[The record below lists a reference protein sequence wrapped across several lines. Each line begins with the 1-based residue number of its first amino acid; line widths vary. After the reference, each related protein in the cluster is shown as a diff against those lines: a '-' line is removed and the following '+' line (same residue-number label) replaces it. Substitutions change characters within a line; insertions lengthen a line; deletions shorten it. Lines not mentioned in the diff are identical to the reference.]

1 MRVAQSDFGPRHSR
15 SLRGEYQF
23 TGSAAGQWLALGELL
38 WIVTGTV
45 TEQHTTIA
53 DFNALPESG
62 KTAMMQGSLRNA
74 MTAIEELIA
83 LQSGDVPAQPT

>member
-1 MRVAQSDFGPRHSR
+1 MGMISSPAQR
-15 SLRGEYQF
+15 
-23 TGSAAGQWLALGELL
+23 TGQWLTMGELL

-45 TEQHTTIA
+45 KEQHTTIA

-62 KTAMMQGSLRNA
+62 KMVMMQGSLRKA

-83 LQSGDVPAQPT
+83 LQSGNVPAQPT